1 MIMVTGVCTTIFF
14 DFFQIFLNIYE
25 ADTFLFFIQFIEKIK
40 KNFIFIIFF
49 DKLLKFNFKIIIK
62 IFY

>member
-1 MIMVTGVCTTIFF
+1 MVTGVCTPIFF

-40 KNFIFIIFF
+40 KNQKKLFF
-49 DKLLKFNFKIIIK
+49 SIN
-62 IFY
+62 Y